1 MAPTL
6 GGGIWDEICGGF
18 RRALGG
24 SAPVAPTLGGRKYF
38 RRMDM
43 RLSEVKEIIEA
54 EVLTGE
60 DMLHMDIGYV
70 FSSDLMSDV
79 LALVVCDTILLT
91 GLTNIQTIR
100 TAEMM
105 DIKCIIYVR
114 GKTPDDQTISLAMD
128 KGICLM
134 NTRNIMFTTCGI
146 LYNSG
151 LKGAV
156 IENGR

>member
-1 MAPTL
+1 M
-6 GGGIWDEICGGF
+6 
-18 RRALGG
+18 
-24 SAPVAPTLGGRKYF
+24 K
-38 RRMDM
+38 
-43 RLSEVKEIIEA
+43 LSKIKEIIGA

-60 DMLHMDIGYV
+60 DMLNMDIGYV
-70 FSSDLMSDV
+70 FGSDLMSDV

-114 GKTPDDQTISLAMD
+114 GKTPDAQVISLALD

-146 LYNSG
+146 LYSNG

>member
-1 MAPTL
+1 M
-6 GGGIWDEICGGF
+6 
-18 RRALGG
+18 
-24 SAPVAPTLGGRKYF
+24 K
-38 RRMDM
+38 
-43 RLSEVKEIIEA
+43 LSSIRELIGA

-60 DMLHMDIGYV
+60 DMLHMDIGNV

-114 GKTPDDQTISLAMD
+114 GKTPDNQVINLALD

-134 NTRNIMFTTCGI
+134 KTKNIMFTTCGI
-146 LYNSG
+146 LYTNG
-151 LKGAV
+151 LKGAE